1 MFTRIVL
8 CGVGGQG
15 TILAAHILAEV
26 AKRCGCDVK
35 VSEIHGMAQRGG
47 SVTTIITFGDKVMSM
62 VAGIGEADIL
72 LSFDKLEAI
81 RNVDQLK
88 DGGMLICNDAVI
100 QPAGVLTGVQA
111 LPANMDDA
119 IWSVGGILVPAESA
133 AIEAG
138 SPKTVNIVM
147 LGALAQSLEFP
158 KDAWLDVI
166 AGSVPPKT
174 ISMNEA
180 AFESGYAFAEEHANQ
195 N

>member
-26 AKRCGCDVK
+26 AKRCGSDVK

-47 SVTTIITFGDKVMSM
+47 SVTTIITFGDEVMSM
-62 VAGIGEADIL
+62 VAGVGEADIL

-81 RNVDQLK
+81 RNIDQLK
-88 DGGMLICNDAVI
+88 EGGMLISNDGVI
-100 QPAGVLTGVQA
+100 QPVGVLTGTKQ
-111 LPANMDDA
+111 LPNNMDEA
-119 IWSVGGILVPAESA
+119 IWSVDGILVPAESA
-133 AIEAG
+133 AVEAG
-138 SPKTVNIVM
+138 SIKTANIVM

-166 AGSVPPKT
+166 TGSVPPKT
-174 ISMNEA
+174 VDMNKT
-180 AFESGYAFAEEHANQ
+180 AFESGYAFASEHAK
-195 N
+195 